1 MPKRTRVK
9 QAIAVLLAV
18 GAVAASLPA
27 TSLAGGDSRT
37 PMTAEPGGGGH

>member
-1 MPKRTRVK
+1 MAKRTRVK
-9 QAIAVLLAV
+9 HAIAVLLAA

-27 TSLAGGDSRT
+27 TSLAGGDSAA